1 MLDLFKHQISFM
13 KKIVTILMLLCLLI
27 SCERKDPNFS
37 EEMIEI
43 LADRGEIKEGVVRL
57 PPPPTSF
64 TDLYFRIKSNEIVL
78 INSNELFFFYNEYYS
93 EKFKSFKDFL
103 NEVLNEK
110 LVLDERLFRNP
121 NYPQRFKLNSKI
133 EFEYLNLGFD
143 KFLKKYSKETAS
155 KRLALN
161 RAVIKEGE
169 YSTIAYFLYINKYDI
184 SSDCYLAIDYLSK
197 REDSFK

>member
-1 MLDLFKHQISFM
+1 MLDLFKHQNSFM
-13 KKIVTILMLLCLLI
+13 KKIINLLILFCLLI

-103 NEVLNEK
+103 N
-110 LVLDERLFRNP
+110 
-121 NYPQRFKLNSKI
+121 
-133 EFEYLNLGFD
+133 
-143 KFLKKYSKETAS
+143 
-155 KRLALN
+155 
-161 RAVIKEGE
+161 
-169 YSTIAYFLYINKYDI
+169 
-184 SSDCYLAIDYLSK
+184 
-197 REDSFK
+197 